1 MRRIIYA
8 LLFFIPFVSIGQPLA
23 EAQNYLDRSDYKKA
37 MAIYSENQNK
47 AKATNNISL
56 LVESQNGMADCYIDL
71 GANYKALA
79 LLKQNINLLKT
90 KHSTNYA
97 LFAKTHQ
104 LLANCYDKLYL
115 IEDYLK
121 ESNAFYS
128 YYKKAYTNTEIYK
141 ALYYTYLGR
150 YYNMRYLIPKAFYYT
165 NAALKIYHKNKKE
178 AHLIDAYLVYNAHS
192 FTLRNY
198 PGIPL
203 TEKIQYVDSL
213 HYFLKK
219 RFPYD
224 NLKKARIYISITA
237 MDLDNASYFLNN
249 PDHKNLSK
257 GNYYADKTIAFYN
270 KALAINEK
278 FAGKYYSNSANLNAL
293 KGLIYFYKKDYKST
307 LENYDEGINRLLVTN
322 NTFTN
327 INPMLADL
335 LDWKAWCLDEMYIQN
350 KDVKLLYE
358 IENTLLLMENVWLRY
373 TNEIIKNKQ
382 QYNSCGYVSS
392 PYSNLVGNYYKL
404 YKATGQKKYI
414 DLFYKYDE
422 KSKYSALLETLY
434 KEKKSSITYKK
445 EQFISKL
452 TYESYEDL
460 TLKLNDKLELKD
472 TKEIYKKRFKTH
484 FENYSATLK
493 QNDLFGNGDVIPLQ
507 TVQKNLQENE
517 VILSYNIAGV
527 QSHYYPFVF
536 LITKFKTQI
545 VDLKSEGD
553 DDAKNPKV
561 DSLLLYLNKNDNYHY
576 KKIAFKYYK
585 DYFKKVEQ
593 HLPKEVKHIQI
604 IPNSLFANLPFDLL
618 LSQENRTNDYR
629 KLDYLGKKYQFSYAL
644 SASIS
649 RFTNK
654 TVARSN
660 SFSVLSPSF
669 DSAQLSELSLAKE
682 SAKTIANKY
691 NADLIKD
698 TKATKKSFSEHLVQ
712 DKVVTLLSHGRASI
726 DQDETQKGIYLSDGF
741 LSLNEVYNL
750 KSNCEFLILG
760 SCESGE
766 GYKKN
771 KEGNINL
778 ARAFSSIGVKSMMV
792 SSWKI
797 DELSSTTIITS
808 FLDYLDQ
815 GLTKSEALQKA
826 KMDFLASSNP
836 RTANPI
842 YWAGLNITGNNETI
856 KLKKSNAA
864 YWWFLLVFLAV
875 TGGFLYYRKR
885 KNRYKTLTEN

>member
-1 MRRIIYA
+1 MRRILYA
-8 LLFFIPFVSIGQPLA
+8 LLFLISFASKGQTLA
-23 EAQNYLDRSDYKKA
+23 EAQNYLDRSDYKNA
-37 MAIYSENQNK
+37 MTIYSQNQTK
-47 AKATNNISL
+47 AKTRKDISL

-71 GANYKALA
+71 DANYKALA
-79 LLKQNINLLKT
+79 VLKQNIHLLNST
-90 KHSTNYA
+90 HSSNYA

-104 LLANCYDKLYL
+104 LLANCYDKLYW

-128 YYKKAYTNTEIYK
+128 YYKKAYPNSEIYK

-150 YYNMRYLIPKAFYYT
+150 YYNMRYLIPKAYYYT
-165 NAALKIYHKNKKE
+165 NSALKIYHKNKKE
-178 AHLIDAYLVYNAHS
+178 AHLIDAYLVYNTHS

-198 PGIPL
+198 PGTTQL
-203 TEKIQYVDSL
+203 EKIKYVDSL
-213 HYFLKK
+213 HYFLNKK
-219 RFPYD
+219 FPYD
-224 NLKKARIYISITA
+224 NLKKARVYISITA
-237 MDLDNASYFLNN
+237 MDLDNASLFLNN
-249 PDHKNLSK
+249 PDFKNLSK
-257 GNYYADKTIAFYN
+257 GNYYTDKTIAFYN

-278 FAGKYYSNSANLNAL
+278 FAGKYYPNSANLNAL
-293 KGLIYFYKKDYKST
+293 KGLLFFYKKDYKST

-335 LDWKAWCLDEMYIQN
+335 LNMKAWCLDEMYLQN
-350 KDVKLLYE
+350 KEVKLLYE
-358 IENTLLLMENVWLRY
+358 IENTLLLMENVWVRY

-382 QYNSCGYVSS
+382 HYNSCGYVSS

-434 KEKKSSITYKK
+434 KEKKSSVTIKK
-445 EQFISKL
+445 EQLISKL

-460 TLKLNDKLELKD
+460 TLKLNDKLEIKG
-472 TKEIYKKRFKTH
+472 TKETYKKRFKTH
-484 FENYSATLK
+484 FENYSTTLK
-493 QNDLFGNGDVIPLQ
+493 QNDLFNNGEVIPLQ

-517 VILSYNIAGV
+517 AIMSYNIAGI
-527 QSHYYPFVF
+527 QSHYYPYIF

-545 VDLKSEGD
+545 IDLKPEGD
-553 DDAKNPKV
+553 GDAQIPKV
-561 DSLLLYLNKNDNYHY
+561 ESLLLYLNKNDSYQY

-585 DYFKKVEQ
+585 DYFKKAEQ
-593 HLPKEVKHIQI
+593 YLPKTVKHIQI
-604 IPNSLFANLPFDLL
+604 VPNSLFANLPFELL
-618 LSQENRTNDYR
+618 LNQETPTNDYR
-629 KLDYLGKKYQFSYAL
+629 KLAYLGKKYQFSYAL

-660 SFSVLSPSF
+660 SFSVISPSF
-669 DSAQLSELSLAKE
+669 DSAQLSELSFAKE

-698 TKATKKSFSEHLVQ
+698 TKATKKSFSEHLFQ
-712 DKVVTLLSHGRASI
+712 DKVLTLLSHGKATS
-726 DQDETQKGIYLSDGF
+726 DQDETLKGIYLSDGF

-778 ARAFSSIGVKSMMV
+778 ARAFSSIGVKSMML

-797 DELSSTTIITS
+797 DELSSTIIISS
-808 FLDYLDQ
+808 FLAYLDQ
-815 GLTKSEALQKA
+815 GLTKSEALQRA
-826 KMDFLASSNP
+826 KMDFLATANP
-836 RTANPI
+836 RNANPI

-856 KLKKSNAA
+856 PLKKSHSA
-864 YWWFLLVFLAV
+864 YWWSLLVFV
-875 TGGFLYYRKR
+875 PITGGFLYYRKK
-885 KNRYKTLTEN
+885 KNRVY